1 MPSKTS
7 VALVTGAAGF
17 IGSALVRALRM
28 SGLRVIAL
36 DTQPCLADGVED
48 VIVADIT
55 TAGVVEDAFRREPAV
70 VFHLAA
76 RTSVLQST
84 KDPDGSYQVNVAATQ
99 RLLEWARQGGTR
111 QIVMASTNAVVGA
124 TDEIISETTPL
135 RPLTPYGATKA
146 AAEMLGSAYSSAYDM
161 AVAAV
166 RLTNVYGP
174 GMLGKDTFV
183 IRLLRAAADGRPVTI
198 YGDGLQER
206 DYLYVDDALKAFLL
220 AWRCEVSGP
229 LTVGTERST
238 SVLDLC
244 QLAERVTGQTIEM
257 DHVAAPPGEMRAVR
271 VDTARARSLGFRPTT
286 GLSDGLAATWTRVNP
301 PRVPVA

>member
-1 MPSKTS
+1 MSPKPNT
-7 VALVTGAAGF
+7 ALVTGAAGF

-28 SGLRVIAL
+28 SDLRVIAL
-36 DTQPCLADGVED
+36 DARSGLDDEVDD
-48 VIVADIT
+48 VIEADLT
-55 TAGVVEDAFRREPAV
+55 TPGVIEDAFRHEPTV

-84 KDPDGSYQVNVAATQ
+84 KDPEGSYRVNVEATQ
-99 RLLEWARQGGTR
+99 RILECARQAGTR
-111 QIVMASTNAVVGA
+111 QMVMASTNAVVGS
-124 TDEIISETTPL
+124 TDDTISETTPL

-146 AAEMLGSAYSSAYDM
+146 AAEMLCSAYSSAYDM

-174 GMLGKDTFV
+174 GMLAKDTFV
-183 IRLLRAAADGRPVTI
+183 IRLLRATAERRPVTI

-220 AWRCEVSGP
+220 AWRNEVSGP

-238 SVLDLC
+238 SVLELC
-244 QLAERVTGQTIEM
+244 ELAGHVTGQLVETE
-257 DHVAAPPGEMRAVR
+257 HVAAPSGEMRAVR
-271 VDTARARSLGFRPTT
+271 VDTTRARALGFRATT
-286 GLSDGLAATWTRVNP
+286 NLRDGLAATWARVSE

>member
-1 MPSKTS
+1 
-7 VALVTGAAGF
+7 
-17 IGSALVRALRM
+17 
-28 SGLRVIAL
+28 
-36 DTQPCLADGVED
+36 
-48 VIVADIT
+48 
-55 TAGVVEDAFRREPAV
+55 
-70 VFHLAA
+70 
-76 RTSVLQST
+76 
-84 KDPDGSYQVNVAATQ
+84 
-99 RLLEWARQGGTR
+99 
-111 QIVMASTNAVVGA
+111 
-124 TDEIISETTPL
+124 
-135 RPLTPYGATKA
+135 
-146 AAEMLGSAYSSAYDM
+146 MLGSAYSSAYDM

-183 IRLLRAAADGRPVTI
+183 IRLLRAAAESRPVTI

-244 QLAERVTGQTIEM
+244 ELAGQVTGHPLETN
-257 DHVAAPPGEMRAVR
+257 HVAAPPGEMRAVR
-271 VDTARARSLGFRPTT
+271 VDTSQARSLGFRATT
-286 GLSDGLAATWTRVNP
+286 DLRDGLAATWTRVSS

>member
-1 MPSKTS
+1 MSPPTRT
-7 VALVTGAAGF
+7 ALVTGAAGF

-28 SGLRVIAL
+28 SDLRVVAL
-36 DTQPCLADGVED
+36 DAHPCLEDDVDD
-48 VIVADIT
+48 VIVGDLT
-55 TAGVVEDAFRREPAV
+55 SPDVLEDAFRREPAV

-76 RTSVLQST
+76 RTSVLEST
-84 KDPDGSYQVNVAATQ
+84 KDPVGSYEVNVAATQ
-99 RLLEWARQGGTR
+99 RILECARQAGTR
-111 QIVMASTNAVVGA
+111 QMVMASTNAVVGA

-146 AAEMLGSAYSSAYDM
+146 AAEMLCSAYSSAYDM

-183 IRLLRAAADGRPVTI
+183 IRLLRAAAESRPVTI

-244 QLAERVTGQTIEM
+244 ELAGQVTGHPLETN
-257 DHVAAPPGEMRAVR
+257 HVAAPPGEMRAVR
-271 VDTARARSLGFRPTT
+271 VDTSQARSLGFRATT
-286 GLSDGLAATWTRVNP
+286 DLRDGLAATWTRVSS